1 MRDHSKREEIMMG
14 TKTVA
19 ARAKIVEPELDTERD
34 HAPFHHRR
42 AIIAATADT
51 SKAEFS

>member
-1 MRDHSKREEIMMG
+1 MRDHGKREESMMS
-14 TKTVA
+14 TRTA
-19 ARAKIVEPELDTERD
+19 TARGKIVEPERE

-51 SKAEFS
+51 SKAELS